1 MHNEDP
7 DEESKGESASQVKP
21 QQDRPKVPLFPQPD
35 RVDSSVQPVD
45 SPEQPALELKPVQ
58 PSPMKPVTSVFA
70 STDRVDSSVQQVD
83 SPEQPA
89 QELKPV
95 QPLPM
100 KSVTSVFEGADEMVK
115 IVTSGVE
122 SGA

>member
-1 MHNEDP
+1 
-7 DEESKGESASQVKP
+7 
-21 QQDRPKVPLFPQPD
+21 
-35 RVDSSVQPVD
+35 
-45 SPEQPALELKPVQ
+45 
-58 PSPMKPVTSVFA
+58 MKPVTSVFA
-70 STDRVDSSVQQVD
+70 STDRVDSTVQPVD

-89 QELKPV
+89 LELKPV